1 MPIQRV
7 GLAVSVVGYDM
18 YLVPTPVGI
27 VLFFSFHFHYEVRLS
42 VVPERLKAGPTTRV
56 LVIDTNDP
64 EFPRLTIPI
73 TAIIEDNW

>member
-1 MPIQRV
+1 LNASTSQALLKDR
-7 GLAVSVVGYDM
+7 
-18 YLVPTPVGI
+18 
-27 VLFFSFHFHYEVRLS
+27 YEVRLS
-42 VVPERLKAGPTTRV
+42 VVPERLKAGPTTGV

>member
-1 MPIQRV
+1 MIYQEGGNDFRIS
-7 GLAVSVVGYDM
+7 ATTD
-18 YLVPTPVGI
+18 VPFLNASTSQAQ
-27 VLFFSFHFHYEVRLS
+27 LKDRYEVRLS
-42 VVPERLKAGPTTRV
+42 VVPERLKAGPTTGV